1 VLPSWLDFAAAL
13 WHVNCA
19 ARRPARGREAD
30 AEKRHAVWGL
40 AGVSFAE
47 SSFFPIPPDVLLIP
61 MVLADRSRAWRLAG
75 ICTLAS
81 AIGGLFGYAIGL
93 WLFDAVGQPLLEFY
107 GSEDK
112 FETFQSYY
120 NEWGAWI
127 VGAGGFT
134 PLPYKVITIASGV
147 TKLDI
152 GIFILASVVSRGLR
166 FYIVA
171 ALLWRFGE
179 PVRAFIERH
188 LGKLALLFF
197 VLLVGAFVL
206 VKWLV

>member
-1 VLPSWLDFAAAL
+1 MLRRLYDWVMAL
-13 WHVNCA
+13 A
-19 ARRPARGREAD
+19 G
-30 AEKRHAVWGL
+30 KRHAVWGL

>member
-1 VLPSWLDFAAAL
+1 MLRKLYDWVMALAA
-13 WHVNCA
+13 
-19 ARRPARGREAD
+19 
-30 AEKRHAVWGL
+30 KRHAIWGL
-40 AGVSFAE
+40 AAISFAE
-47 SSFFPIPPDVLLIP
+47 SSFFPIPPDVVLIP
-61 MVLADRSRAWRLAG
+61 MVLAKRRLAWRIAG
-75 ICTLAS
+75 VCTLAS
-81 AIGGLFGYAIGL
+81 AMGGLFGYAIGL

-107 GSEDK
+107 GSEEK
-112 FETFQSYY
+112 FVTFREYY
-120 NEWGAWI
+120 NQWGAWI

-179 PVRAFIERH
+179 PVREFLERH
-188 LGKLALLFF
+188 LGKLTMLFC
-197 VLLVGAFVL
+197 VLLIGAFLL
-206 VKWLV
+206 VKLLV

>member
-1 VLPSWLDFAAAL
+1 MLRKLYDWVMAL
-13 WHVNCA
+13 A
-19 ARRPARGREAD
+19 GR
-30 AEKRHAVWGL
+30 RHAIWGL
-40 AGVSFAE
+40 AAVSFAE
-47 SSFFPIPPDVLLIP
+47 SSFFPIPPDILLIP
-61 MVLADRSRAWRLAG
+61 MILAERRRAWRIAG
-75 ICTLAS
+75 VCTLAS
-81 AIGGLFGYAIGL
+81 ALGGLLGYAIGL

-112 FETFQSYY
+112 FSQFQGYY

-166 FYIVA
+166 FYIEA

-179 PVRAFIERH
+179 PVREFIERH
-188 LGKLALLFF
+188 LGKLARLFF
-197 VLLVGAFVL
+197 ILLVGAFVL
-206 VKWLV
+206 VKLLV

>member
-1 VLPSWLDFAAAL
+1 MAL
-13 WHVNCA
+13 A
-19 ARRPARGREAD
+19 G
-30 AEKRHAVWGL
+30 KRHAIWAL

-61 MVLADRSRAWRLAG
+61 MVLANRRRAWHIAG
-75 ICTLAS
+75 VCTLAS
-81 AIGGLFGYAIGL
+81 ALGGLLGYAIGL

-107 GSEDK
+107 GSEEK
-112 FETFQSYY
+112 FSQFQRYY
-120 NEWGAWI
+120 NEWGGWI

-147 TKLDI
+147 TRLDI
-152 GIFILASVVSRGLR
+152 GIFILASVLARGLR

-179 PVRAFIERH
+179 PVREFVERH
-188 LGKLALLFF
+188 LGKMALLFF

-206 VKWLV
+206 VKLVV

>member
-1 VLPSWLDFAAAL
+1 MLRRLYDWVMALAA
-13 WHVNCA
+13 
-19 ARRPARGREAD
+19 
-30 AEKRHAVWGL
+30 KRHAICAL

-61 MVLADRSRAWRLAG
+61 MVLANRRRAWRIAG
-75 ICTLAS
+75 VCTLAS
-81 AIGGLFGYAIGL
+81 ALGGLLGYAIGL

-107 GSEDK
+107 GSEEK
-112 FETFQSYY
+112 FSQFQHYY
-120 NEWGAWI
+120 NEWGGWI

-147 TKLDI
+147 TRLDI
-152 GIFILASVVSRGLR
+152 GIFILASVVARGLR

-179 PVRAFIERH
+179 PVREFVERH
-188 LGKLALLFF
+188 LGKMALLFF
-197 VLLVGAFVL
+197 VILIGAFLLVKL
-206 VKWLV
+206 LL

>member
-1 VLPSWLDFAAAL
+1 
-13 WHVNCA
+13 
-19 ARRPARGREAD
+19 
-30 AEKRHAVWGL
+30 
-40 AGVSFAE
+40 
-47 SSFFPIPPDVLLIP
+47 
-61 MVLADRSRAWRLAG
+61 M
-75 ICTLAS
+75 
-81 AIGGLFGYAIGL
+81 
-93 WLFDAVGQPLLEFY
+93 EFY

-112 FETFQSYY
+112 FSQFQAYY

-166 FYIVA
+166 FYIEA

-179 PVRAFIERH
+179 PVREFIERH

-197 VLLVGAFVL
+197 VVLVGAFLL
-206 VKWLV
+206 VKLLQ

>member
-1 VLPSWLDFAAAL
+1 MLRKLYDWVMAL
-13 WHVNCA
+13 A
-19 ARRPARGREAD
+19 G
-30 AEKRHAVWGL
+30 KRHAIWGL

-61 MVLADRSRAWRLAG
+61 MVLANRQRAWRIAAV
-75 ICTLAS
+75 CTLAS
-81 AIGGLFGYAIGL
+81 ALGGLFGYAIGL
-93 WLFDAVGQPLLEFY
+93 WLFDAVGQPLLELY

-112 FETFQSYY
+112 FVTFQKYY

-127 VGAGGFT
+127 VGGAGFT

-152 GIFILASVVSRGLR
+152 GIFFLASVVSRGLR

-179 PVRAFIERH
+179 PVREFIERH
-188 LGKLALLFF
+188 MGKLALLFF
-197 VLLVGAFVL
+197 VLLIGAFLL
-206 VKWLV
+206 VKLPV

>member
-1 VLPSWLDFAAAL
+1 MLRKLYDWVMAMA
-13 WHVNCA
+13 
-19 ARRPARGREAD
+19 G
-30 AEKRHAVWGL
+30 KRHAIWWL

-47 SSFFPIPPDVLLIP
+47 GAFFPIPPDILLVP
-61 MVLADRSRAWRLAG
+61 MVLANRRRAWRIAAM
-75 ICTLAS
+75 CTLAS
-81 AIGGLFGYAIGL
+81 VLGGLLGYAIGL
-93 WLFDAVGQPLLEFY
+93 WLFEALGRPLLKFY

-112 FETFQSYY
+112 FSQFQAYY

-166 FYIVA
+166 FYIEA

-179 PVRAFIERH
+179 PVREFIERH

-197 VLLVGAFVL
+197 VVLVGAFLL
-206 VKWLV
+206 VKLLL